1 MKLSTAL
8 ALLGAASAFP
18 GASAHNVV
26 SCVLCPFMSYF
37 GLGMCSL
44 ESSRWWWSSSSML
57 TLLIMV
63 MMHVAIFVFGTDGC
77 VAFAPP
83 SSTHDCHRSHHTIS
97 LLLLLSL
104 AHHLYVNS
112 LSLWL
117 HLCYFRCPLLTC
129 HRPPSEDSFPMTWS
143 SWVIRLI
150 VIALPPRDVETM
162 AHRHATICKT
172 VAVVVIGTLTAVV
185 TASVST
191 TAAALSPT
199 PMLPP
204 RFANPVRRIALGITI
219 QTNARATAAAI
230 GAATLLTSRVVAIQ
244 TDVPSSSPRTQT
256 LIVSVL
262 LMLVTIVIHPRG
274 TKTKTNVRKEAV
286 SGTSLTETT
295 VFVTSR
301 ALMWNLR
308 TPKMNARTVAALST
322 RTPTS
327 VITPTMSSTLKL
339 PLKAATRKRSCG
351 LLPKLTLTWCDFIS
365 YSTLFVIWIKS
376 KITKISEVCCYLSSS
391 RKAVLFCFVF

>member
-1 MKLSTAL
+1 
-8 ALLGAASAFP
+8 
-18 GASAHNVV
+18 
-26 SCVLCPFMSYF
+26 
-37 GLGMCSL
+37 
-44 ESSRWWWSSSSML
+44 
-57 TLLIMV
+57 
-63 MMHVAIFVFGTDGC
+63 
-77 VAFAPP
+77 
-83 SSTHDCHRSHHTIS
+83 
-97 LLLLLSL
+97 
-104 AHHLYVNS
+104 
-112 LSLWL
+112 
-117 HLCYFRCPLLTC
+117 
-129 HRPPSEDSFPMTWS
+129 
-143 SWVIRLI
+143 
-150 VIALPPRDVETM
+150 M

-204 RFANPVRRIALGITI
+204 RFANPARRIALGIII
-219 QTNARATAAAI
+219 QTNAIATAAATI
-230 GAATLLTSRVVAIQ
+230 GAATILTSRVVAIQ

-262 LMLVTIVIHPRG
+262 LMLVTIVIHPRI
-274 TKTKTNVRKEAV
+274 TKTKTNVREQAV

-327 VITPTMSSTLKL
+327 VITPTMSSTLKP

-351 LLPKLTLTWCDFIS
+351 LLPKLTLT
-365 YSTLFVIWIKS
+365 
-376 KITKISEVCCYLSSS
+376 
-391 RKAVLFCFVF
+391 